1 MNKKLIVVLG
11 VFSGSV
17 SGVLG
22 RFADSP
28 STVLVFYRLA
38 FSVLIAVPLTLL
50 KNKEELSSVRGKPL
64 ILSIISGVFFGL
76 HLVTYFESIKFTSIS
91 SSTTLVSAEVF
102 FVAFALVFLFK
113 EKVSAKS
120 WIGIVITFLGT
131 CLIAAGDFADGSDVV
146 KGDLLA
152 LLACFLMSVYTL
164 IGRAVRKSGISTTT
178 YTCIVYTAAAVTVSI
193 LSVLTGEP
201 LCPVGGRTL
210 LCALG
215 LTVFCTFLCHSIYS
229 WSLKFVQASYVS
241 NAKMLSPVFATIWG
255 LLFFKEVPGIL
266 GILGGITV
274 IAGVLI
280 YSNNLAAEENAE
292 SGIRNTSNAESG
304 MRNSE

>member
-1 MNKKLIVVLG
+1 MNKKLIVIIG

-28 STVLVFYRLA
+28 STVLVFYRMVFA
-38 FSVLIAVPLTLL
+38 VLIAVPLALF
-50 KNKEELSSVRGKPL
+50 KNKEELCSVRGKPL
-64 ILSIISGVFFGL
+64 VLSVISGVFFGL
-76 HLVTYFESIKFTSIS
+76 HLVTYFESIKYTSIS

-120 WIGIVITFLGT
+120 WLGIVVTFFGT
-131 CLIAAGDFADGSDVV
+131 CLIAAADFGGGDDAIR
-146 KGDLLA
+146 GDMLA
-152 LLACFLMSVYTL
+152 MLACLLMAVYTL
-164 IGRAVRKSGISTTT
+164 IGRYVRKSGVSTNT
-178 YTCIVYTAAAVTVSI
+178 YTCIVYTAAAVTVGL
-193 LSVLTGEP
+193 LSALTGEP
-201 LCPVGGRTL
+201 LVPVSGRTL
-210 LCALG
+210 LCALA
-215 LTVFCTFLCHSIYS
+215 LTVCCTFLCHSIYS
-229 WSLKFVQASYVS
+229 WGLKYVQASYIS

-255 LLFFKEVPGIL
+255 LLIFKEVPGIL

-274 IAGVLI
+274 ITGVLI

-292 SGIRNTSNAESG
+292 NGIKVESG
-304 MRNSE
+304 K